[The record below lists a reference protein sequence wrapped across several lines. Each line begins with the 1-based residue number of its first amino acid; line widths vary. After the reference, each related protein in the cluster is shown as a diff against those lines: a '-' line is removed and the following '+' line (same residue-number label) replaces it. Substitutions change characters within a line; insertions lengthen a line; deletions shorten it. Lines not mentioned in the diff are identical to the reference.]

1 MSGVPSMLLG
11 CSLVFD
17 TTVTFTTAGVTRA
30 ASVSMAWSSV
40 SNAPTLLS
48 SSAAA
53 AGAGTGAAAA
63 VADFTK
69 LSVATDP
76 TTAIANAPTNRR
88 RVIVVLQLTSHFF
101 IFFSPY
107 VTNC

>member
-1 MSGVPSMLLG
+1 MLLC
-11 CSLVFD
+11 CSLLFD

-53 AGAGTGAAAA
+53 AGAGAAAA
-63 VADFTK
+63 VADFVRFN
-69 LSVATDP
+69 VAKVP
-76 TTAIANAPTNRR
+76 TTATANAPANRR
-88 RVIVVLQLTSHFF
+88 RVIADLQLISHFF
-101 IFFSPY
+101 IFVSP
-107 VTNC
+107 